1 MSSGQ
6 DDSTNR
12 LDESSETEYET
23 SVPVS
28 QPRPS
33 AHTTP
38 HEPKP
43 TGISRSWETLDSS
56 GNLQPGQVAFT
67 RYLVDSLL
75 GKGGMGSVWL
85 VRHLELDQQ
94 RALKLIVAGL
104 ATDSQA
110 RVRFQREAKILARIS
125 EHRHAVTVH
134 DARLTSSEVA
144 YIDMEYVQ
152 GQSLD
157 KICKKGKP
165 MPLEW
170 VDRILGQ
177 LCDVLQFAH
186 DNQIIHRDLKPSNL
200 MLVEGRPEGQEHLKV
215 LDFGIGKIMGAPEV
229 EGEARTMTGAFMG
242 TPPYTS
248 PEQAAGE
255 AEPAS
260 DFYSVGVILYEFLTG
275 HRPFN
280 GSPVRMIAD
289 SMTATP
295 PPFREVNP
303 DVKVPVEVER
313 VVLRCMAKSP
323 EERPKSAR
331 EIASDFHQAVVASQT
346 ANRGQSD
353 TVSSRVESGK
363 RGWSKIA
370 GGLVAA
376 TVLISAVAWYAT
388 RDAKEEVGP
397 RGLGGGNLPGSAD
410 TVTSE
415 EEPESG
421 TAGSSAKTP
430 MTVEAPKP
438 VVLVFDPKDALV
450 TVNGT
455 LRTLDADGRLELDRS
470 ELPASVAAKSAGRV
484 PIDRAVT
491 LAEAGL
497 SPLRIEL
504 STTPVITKVEVAA
517 RVESF
522 LNTSCRRCHGI
533 DFQGNP
539 FDVLDRSTMIASN
552 GPALIKPGDPDAS
565 GIYLAAS
572 REHPAEKAAPA
583 PSQADLELL
592 RSWIAE
598 GAEFPPPSPRT
609 LRTDQVDLAAIAA
622 DLRAAKESDRP
633 FLRYLT
639 LASLS
644 NRPISDRTLRLAR
657 AAVAKALNSLSWS
670 AEIVVPRAVDPDG
683 MILAVDVRALDR
695 NPERL
700 WETKR
705 LWDTELMPQYP
716 YGLTHDGG
724 VGSTRELQR
733 EVETLSKSKLPIARA
748 DWFVAT
754 ATRPPL
760 YHGLLG
766 IPRTISELEAKL
778 DVDKKADFRDASLL
792 RTASAKNP
800 HALHPRII
808 DYHAPFTR
816 AFWRTYDLRREEG
829 PKGLFSAPL
838 GPEFQGHPFPEVAFK
853 PDAEAILF
861 GLPNGLQGYMLAD
874 GNGERVD
881 VAPDDLLRDPLRSAG
896 TTSVVTGISCI
907 ACHRVGVKRFDD
919 MLSARVAV
927 LGQAKVK
934 LGELSP
940 GAGELEQLL
949 AGHEKRFLTALDRA
963 AGRFLRVGD
972 DEKVTIDKFP
982 EPIRPIARLYQAD
995 LSADDIAAELGVEG
1009 GDAFTTRLTTLDPDA
1024 RLGLAPLANHGRITR
1039 QAWTKAFVVV
1049 AQGLKLGTEKK
1060 VYGSKP
1066 D

>member
-6 DDSTNR
+6 DDSTHR
-12 LDESSETEYET
+12 LDDSSETEYET

-28 QPRPS
+28 HPRPS
-33 AHTTP
+33 THTTP
-38 HEPKP
+38 HESKP
-43 TGISRSWETLDSS
+43 SGISQSWETLDSS
-56 GNLQPGQVAFT
+56 GNLQPGQIAFT

-110 RVRFQREAKILARIS
+110 RTRFQREAKILARIS

-295 PPFREVNP
+295 PSFRDINP
-303 DVKVPVEVER
+303 DVKVPPEVER

-323 EERPKSAR
+323 DDRPKSAR
-331 EIASDFHQAVVASQT
+331 EIASDFHKAVVASQT
-346 ANRGQSD
+346 ANREYSD
-353 TVSSRVESGK
+353 SDSSSARSGK

-370 GGLVAA
+370 GWLVAA
-376 TVLISAVAWYAT
+376 VILITAVAWYAN
-388 RDAKEEVGP
+388 RDVEKQGGSQGP
-397 RGLGGGNLPGSAD
+397 WEGGRPGTGDLSAAEKK
-410 TVTSE
+410 T
-415 EEPESG
+415 ESG
-421 TAGSSAKTP
+421 NAGPSVKTP
-430 MTVEAPKP
+430 VTVEPMP

-450 TVNGT
+450 TVNGKP
-455 LRTLDADGRLELDRS
+455 RTLDAEGRLELDRF
-470 ELPASVAAKSAGRV
+470 ELPASVAAKSEGRV

-491 LAEAGL
+491 LAEVGL

-504 STTPVITKVEVAA
+504 TATPVITKLEVAA

-522 LNTSCRRCHGI
+522 LNTSCRRCHGV

-539 FDVLDRSTMIASN
+539 FDVLDRSTLVASN

-565 GIYLAAS
+565 GIFLAAS

-583 PSQADLELL
+583 SSKADLELL
-592 RSWIAE
+592 RSWIEE
-598 GAEFPPPSPRT
+598 GAEFPPPPPRSR
-609 LRTDQVDLAAIAA
+609 RTDQADLAAIAA
-622 DLRAAKESDRP
+622 DLRTAKESDRP
-633 FLRYLT
+633 FLRYFT

-644 NRPISDRTLRLAR
+644 NRPISERTLRLAR

-670 AEIVVPRAVDPDG
+670 AEVAVPRAVDPDG
-683 MILAVDVRALDR
+683 LILAVDVRAIGWDA
-695 NPERL
+695 E
-700 WETKR
+700 R
-705 LWDTELMPQYP
+705 LWDTKLMPQYP

-724 VGSTRELQR
+724 VGSTRELER

-792 RTASAKNP
+792 RTASAKNR

-816 AFWRTYDLRREEG
+816 AFWRTYDLRREDG
-829 PKGLFSAPL
+829 PKGLFAAPL

-874 GNGERVD
+874 GNGDRIE
-881 VAPDDLLRDPLRSAG
+881 VAPDDLLSDPLRSAG

-934 LGELSP
+934 LRELSP

-949 AGHEKRFLTALDRA
+949 AGHEKRFLTSLDRA
-963 AGRFLRVGD
+963 AGSFLRVGED
-972 DEKVTIDKFP
+972 AKVTIDQFP
-982 EPIRPIARLYQAD
+982 EPINPISRLYQAD
-995 LSADDIAAELGVEG
+995 LSADDIAAELGVDG
-1009 GDAFTTRLTTLDPDA
+1009 GEAFTNRLTDLDPDGKF
-1024 RLGLAPLANHGRITR
+1024 GLAPLANHGRITR
-1039 QAWTKAFVVV
+1039 QAWTEAFVVV

-1060 VYGSKP
+1060 VFGNKP